1 MARGINNIDAV
12 SVPFNGRI
20 FGQNR
25 NAPLALL
32 IVGVHHTLGPR
43 GATIERTRLLQ
54 QTIHKGGFAMVYV
67 GNNGDIAKFL
77 DQGVTS
83 VRRGGLKTRGV

>member
-1 MARGINNIDAV
+1 MAGGINDIDAV
-12 SVPFNGRI
+12 AVPFDGRI
-20 FGQNR
+20 FGQNG

-77 DQGVTS
+77 DQGITS
-83 VRRGGLKTRGV
+83 GRRGGLKTRGV